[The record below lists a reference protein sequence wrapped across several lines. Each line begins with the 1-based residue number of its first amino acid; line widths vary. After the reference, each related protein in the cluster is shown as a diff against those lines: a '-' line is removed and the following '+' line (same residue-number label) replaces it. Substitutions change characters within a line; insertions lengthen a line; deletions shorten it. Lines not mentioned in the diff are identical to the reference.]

1 MAKKTITLDMLKSS
15 LEKKKPDIAGMPFY
29 QVAALLYQFDRAELE
44 DLLQKHFKEELS
56 DADFEALVQNCSA
69 GDEPGRHILEDF
81 ERNRIIRRL
90 DSDHALTGL
99 VRKLRFSTDDDPFQ
113 RLLFDYLGGTAPPLS
128 ELKVDEMAIA
138 RKIVTWLKGT
148 SLKVPDEKEIH
159 ACIKRE
165 ELLEP
170 FLLITKNFQGR
181 ETELDFI
188 RNYVN
193 KKPDA
198 AKGRKDPLLISGIGG
213 IGKSTVIA
221 KFILDHH
228 AGKQKGAIPFIYLDF
243 DRPGYSIS
251 EPLELGAEGLRQLSV
266 QFPDPEISLLMDDIR
281 KDIQIYLQND
291 KAGKGAAQ
299 SGTTVATRGIFY
311 GSASRYLIQY
321 QGALNKFREPILV
334 VLDSFEE
341 AQFRAS
347 PSDLTKLFD
356 FFKEISYFI
365 PTMNLIIVGR
375 DDLIETDVEFTRYK
389 IGEFDRKAADGFLLS
404 RGVQDAYIR
413 EQLVRQLGGN
423 PLSLKLGASHVL
435 KLMAENPG
443 AKLEHLDAL
452 FDGIDK
458 ERIQEQLVRRNLVHV
473 KGELA
478 RKVAFP
484 GLLVRKISPEILQK
498 VLAEPCGLGDIDDNQ
513 AQSIFNS
520 LAEQDFL
527 VTREKGSLVFRKDLR
542 VALYDL
548 ILKEYGER
556 ANRIHDLAVAFYA
569 GRPEPDNRA
578 EYLYHRLKRGD
589 DPEIC
594 TQLYSQDMRPYIE
607 NALTELPLNAYIR
620 LAALMGLTVGEE
632 AAASASLPE
641 WEDYMIAQIKDI
653 LEDGDE
659 SGLHRKK
666 KMLMARSERTYST
679 QLYYY
684 EALMHLRLAEFDAAR
699 EILEKARVKNRHH
712 PSWLMLMAQLEEY
725 RRDFDQAFRLLSGF
739 ELFPKRNDPVREA
752 VEWGAA
758 LARNAA
764 RLGIPFEK
772 IADRFSP
779 VHFFFL
785 PGGKLESRQVSDALP
800 PAYRIQS
807 SDLLP
812 SDRPVDARDL
822 IAAFETI
829 WSRSLNSQDFAILYQ
844 AVEALRNEKISL
856 EQKLFNK
863 YKVAIHDISLPGTFS
878 INAADALHY
887 LEQRYQGDR
896 DRIAAEFLDLDWVV
910 NKESEQVKGQ
920 PMETDLDSLK
930 KEAMNL
936 VSQNE
941 IRKAIELLRANLK
954 DDEKQN
960 DIILIASRYNRL
972 EQDNNRGIISDS
984 DFRTQHS
991 RIANNLLYFLKDL
1004 Q

>member
-15 LEKKKPDIAGMPFY
+15 LAKKKPDIAGMPFY

-81 ERNRIIRRL
+81 ERNKVIRRL

-113 RLLFDYLGGTAPPLS
+113 RLLFDYLEGTAPPLS

-291 KAGKGAAQ
+291 KDGKGSAQ
-299 SGTTVATRGIFY
+299 SGTTVATRGVFY
-311 GSASRYLIQY
+311 GSASRYLLQY
-321 QGALNKFREPILV
+321 QGALNKFKEPILV

-443 AKLEHLDAL
+443 AKLERLDAL
-452 FDGIDK
+452 FDGIDR

-498 VLAEPCGLGDIDDNQ
+498 VLAEPCGLGVIDDNQ
-513 AQSIFNS
+513 AQSIFSS

-632 AAASASLPE
+632 AAANASLPE

-666 KMLMARSERTYST
+666 KMLMARAERTYT
-679 QLYYY
+679 TRLYYF
-684 EALMHLRLAEFDAAR
+684 EALMHLRLGEFEETR
-699 EILEKARVKNRHH
+699 EILAKARAKNGKQLA
-712 PSWLMLMAQLEEY
+712 WVLLAAQLEEY
-725 RRDFDQAFRLLSGF
+725 RMDFDRAFRLLSGV
-739 ELFPKRNDPVREA
+739 ETSSARQHPIHEA
-752 VEWGAA
+752 LEWGAA

-772 IADRFSP
+772 IENLFFSSHYP
-779 VHFFFL
+779 RL
-785 PGGKLESRQVSDALP
+785 LETRQVSAALP
-800 PAYRIQS
+800 PAYRTKDA
-807 SDLLP
+807 DLLP
-812 SDRPVDARDL
+812 DENQVNTAGLMD
-822 IAAFETI
+822 IFKKI
-829 WSRSLNSQDFAILYQ
+829 WERSLNSQDFDVLYQ
-844 AVEALRNEKISL
+844 AVEALKNEKISL

-863 YKVAIHDISLPGTFS
+863 YKVAIKDISLPGAFS
-878 INAADALHY
+878 INAVDTLHY
-887 LEQRYQGDR
+887 LEQRYQGDS
-896 DRIAAEFLDLDWVV
+896 DRIAAEFLDLDWQPAG
-910 NKESEQVKGQ
+910 NESHSVKDQ
-920 PMETDLDSLK
+920 PQQPDLGNVK

-936 VSQNE
+936 IGQGD
-941 IRKAIELLRANLK
+941 IKRAIDMLRANLK

-960 DIILIASRYNRL
+960 DLILISSRYYRL
-972 EQDNNRGIISDS
+972 EQDNVRGIISDG
-984 DFRTQHS
+984 DYRVQHG
-991 RIANNLLYFLKDL
+991 RLAENLLYFLKDL
-1004 Q
+1004 P